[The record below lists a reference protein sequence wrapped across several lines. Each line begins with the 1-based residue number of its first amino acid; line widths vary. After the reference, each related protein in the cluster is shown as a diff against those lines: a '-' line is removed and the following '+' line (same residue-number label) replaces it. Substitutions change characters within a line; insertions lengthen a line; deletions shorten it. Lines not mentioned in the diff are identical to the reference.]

1 MRNKIFTAI
10 FCLFILLVMIGA
22 PVNLALTKAGVI
34 PSENVGNVIE
44 VEKVYEEGEF
54 GAPVLNAIEE
64 FKRDVNDTYINYIP
78 FYVDITSVAKSIQR
92 TINHPI
98 TTYLL
103 NEGDRITL
111 ERLEQEKNENKD
123 DQTSDSTTL
132 EGDTT
137 KPEEPAFEPI
147 YKATYLDDDIFYR
160 YYKLSVQES
169 ADEEPTELF
178 LRFPGKDEA
187 ELFSGMEAQAKRIN
201 ELAARVPEVNW
212 YVFPVTCFEDSIMC
226 EELLPTES
234 KYDVFTQ
241 FAEKLDDSIQYDCV
255 EMTEYSDKL
264 TKYYH
269 TDHHWNV
276 YGYTEGYRRI
286 ATMMKENYPDIEIR
300 EPEIYTFD
308 DKVPMYGSIALALS
322 DYSMYDNFAA
332 ADYSLPAHQA
342 IRENGVSYSGKNTIE
357 KSFMIYNKGLQNTE
371 RGYNHYM
378 QFYMITRE
386 ITYPEN
392 NTGRNLLIIGD
403 SYSPPLL
410 EVLASHFDKTY
421 IRYVD
426 GNEKLTDIVYED
438 FIAENGITDVVML
451 QLSSRV
457 YCDYFEDSLNKIH

>member
-1 MRNKIFTAI
+1 MRNKIFATI

-22 PVNLALTKAGVI
+22 PLNLALTKAGVI

-44 VEKVYEEGEF
+44 VEKVYEDGEF
-54 GAPVLNAIEE
+54 GAAVLNAIEE

-78 FYVDITSVAKSIQR
+78 FYVDVTSAAKGIQR
-92 TINHPI
+92 TLNNPV

-103 NEGDRITL
+103 NEGNRITL
-111 ERLEQEKNENKD
+111 EQKENND
-123 DQTSDSTTL
+123 NDQTQ
-132 EGDTT
+132 DTT
-137 KPEEPAFEPI
+137 VLEDITTEPAEPDFEPI
-147 YKATYLDDDIFYR
+147 YSATYLDDDIFYR
-160 YYKLSVQES
+160 YYKLSVQE
-169 ADEEPTELF
+169 AEDEEPTELF
-178 LRFPGKDEA
+178 LRFPGKDES
-187 ELFSGMEAQAKRIN
+187 ELFDGMEAQATRIN

-255 EMTEYSDKL
+255 EMKTYSDKL

-286 ATMMKENYPDIEIR
+286 ATMMKENYPDIELK
-300 EPEIYTFD
+300 EPEIYNFD
-308 DKVPMYGSIALALS
+308 DQVTMYGSIALALS
-322 DYSMYDNFAA
+322 DYTMYDLFAA
-332 ADYSLPAHQA
+332 ADYSLPKHQA
-342 IRENGVSYSGKNTIE
+342 IRESGVSYSGKNTIE
-357 KSFMIYNKGLQNTE
+357 RSFLIYNKGIHNTE

-378 QFYMITRE
+378 QFYMISRE

-421 IRYVD
+421 VRYVD
-426 GNEKLTDIVYED
+426 GNSELQDIVYED
-438 FIAENGITDVVML
+438 YIAEHGITDVVML